1 MMDQVRTPEP
11 VVLIVA
17 VMAVDR
23 ATLSDAKRRLEGRFG
38 EIASE
43 SEVFPFTYST
53 YYRREMG
60 DGLLKQLLNFSELIR
75 RETLPE
81 IKRIAG
87 DLEKTLGTYQGEE
100 LRRRANIDPG
110 YLSLSKLVLA
120 STKNYDHRIYLR
132 DGIFAEVTLRY
143 RRGRFEPMEWTYPD
157 YRADL
162 ALAFFTSVREDLLMR
177 HRAAKRSNV

>member
-1 MMDQVRTPEP
+1 MGQIRTPEP
-11 VVLIVA
+11 VAPIAA

-23 ATLSDAKRRLEGRFG
+23 EILAEAKERLRDRFG
-38 EIASE
+38 EIAVE
-43 SEVFPFTYST
+43 SEGFPFTYST

-60 DGLLKQLLNFSELIR
+60 DGLLKQFVSFSEPMQ
-75 RETLPE
+75 REMLPE
-81 IKRIAG
+81 AKRAAG
-87 DLEKTLGTYQGEE
+87 ELEKVLGTYEEGE

-132 DGIFAEVTLRY
+132 DGIFAEIALRY

-157 YRADL
+157 YRTDL
-162 ALAFFTSVREDLLMR
+162 AIAFFTSVRENLLTR
-177 HRAAKRSNV
+177 HRSGTV